1 MGASKRLI
9 VSATGFPATTET
21 WRFIQQAWREPLEA
35 LAKMAGEDVIVSGCY
50 NLEGAVVSPGY
61 ICVNGVIYPFQGGT
75 PQEYISKHTTTVSAT
90 YDVDMNNDGQQD
102 LLPQYETAIY
112 QFGTEGTNV
121 IPFNSLTR
129 LKTIKELSSFELP
142 DGVVVDPNYTPTAEL
157 IEMLSNVQADWN
169 VNNPQSDAYIKNK
182 PTLWKPLFVGSAYL
196 GAFPYMPGEK
206 RWIHLPQGLLT
217 LNYAVLGTLV
227 YVGDAGNG
235 VENPATITWCIGKKF
250 FNKFQLIGRCSQNT
264 MHNYRF
270 DYIIIQL

>member
-35 LAKMAGEDVIVSGCY
+35 LARMAGENVKVTGCY
-50 NLEGAVVSPGY
+50 NLGGAVVSPGY

-112 QFGTEGTNV
+112 KFGTEGTNV

-182 PTLWKPLFVGSAYL
+182 PTLWKPLRIGSVYL
-196 GAFPYMPGEK
+196 GAFPNAPFEK

-217 LNYAVLGTLV
+217 KNYAVVGSLV
-227 YVGDAGNG
+227 HVGHSWYNAPS
-235 VENPATITWCIGKKF
+235 PASVTWCIGTKWF
-250 FNKFQLIGRCSQNT
+250 DKFQLIGRKHTNT
-264 MHNYRF
+264 QNYRF
-270 DYIIIQL
+270 DYMLVKL